1 MIREGAPSSYP
12 GARFSRINSS
22 RNLWPINL
30 LQSGFMEEA
39 RGGVR
44 MLIGYGLNKLVSVF
58 YSVATQPPTLALHL
72 LRPILR
78 GYAWR
83 KQGDDPMITPILI
96 KRYAR
101 SRLYD
106 AVNSRY
112 VTVAQLRQWQRDGIA
127 FIVRDAETGADVTR
141 VLLG

>member
-1 MIREGAPSSYP
+1 M
-12 GARFSRINSS
+12 
-22 RNLWPINL
+22 
-30 LQSGFMEEA
+30 
-39 RGGVR
+39 
-44 MLIGYGLNKLVSVF
+44 
-58 YSVATQPPTLALHL
+58 T
-72 LRPILR
+72 
-78 GYAWR
+78 
-83 KQGDDPMITPILI
+83 PMTTPILI

-106 AVNSRY
+106 PVNSRY